1 MADITKQVQE
11 GFDGLKSQ
19 VNEKFSSVEDR
30 LFNLEQRGAELP
42 PGFGSTKRKSVV
54 ADALRCDQLAAL
66 QAGRTKSAVIPLTSS
81 IKALVG
87 DAGSSSDDSYS
98 VLPQRAPEAMY
109 NAPRRRLSLL
119 DVMQSIQVA
128 SNSFEFVRLDGFTN
142 AADYQLAEGDA
153 KAEQPMPNQL
163 VSANIA
169 TIAALLPTSEQI
181 LSDVPMLQQF
191 IQAQL
196 MYGVREKL
204 EREMISGAGGTGQIS
219 GLMNEA
225 TAFTASSSASGADA
239 IGEAIARLEVTGWN
253 AGLIILHPDDWQ
265 VIRSE
270 RAATDGQYVAGGW
283 NQPAA
288 PNVWGVPVV
297 TSAGMTEGNALV
309 LDPSQVAMLDRM
321 QARFELGYVNA
332 GFAENVVTARSE
344 LRAGVAVFSPT
355 AVLNVAV

>member
-119 DVMQSIQVA
+119 DVMQSIQVS

-219 GLMNEA
+219 GLLTEA
-225 TAFTASSSASGADA
+225 TPFTASGGSFLADA
-239 IGEAIARLEVTGWN
+239 IGEAIAALESSGWN
-253 AGLIILHPDDWQ
+253 AGVIVMNPDHWQ
-265 VIRSE
+265 TIRSE
-270 RAATDGQYVAGGW
+270 RAAGSGEYVASGW
-283 NQPAA
+283 NQPAGA
-288 PNVWGVPVV
+288 SIWNVPVI
-297 TSAGMTEGNALV
+297 TSAAVPQGDSLV
-309 LDPSQVAMLDRM
+309 IDLSQVAMLDRM
-321 QARFELGYVNA
+321 QARFEMAYVNA

-344 LRAGVAVFSPT
+344 LRAGLAVFSPT
-355 AVLNVAV
+355 AVLHVTQ

>member
-1 MADITKQVQE
+1 MLWSVKGSGHLQREAVRPRQGATSSTAPSNGLSARCRPRCRFGAIPITAKEANTMATLEKQVQE
-11 GFDGLKSQ
+11 GFDGLKGQ

-169 TIAALLPTSEQI
+169 TIAALLPTSEQ
-181 LSDVPMLQQF
+181 
-191 IQAQL
+191 
-196 MYGVREKL
+196 
-204 EREMISGAGGTGQIS
+204 
-219 GLMNEA
+219 
-225 TAFTASSSASGADA
+225 
-239 IGEAIARLEVTGWN
+239 
-253 AGLIILHPDDWQ
+253 
-265 VIRSE
+265 
-270 RAATDGQYVAGGW
+270 
-283 NQPAA
+283 
-288 PNVWGVPVV
+288 
-297 TSAGMTEGNALV
+297 
-309 LDPSQVAMLDRM
+309 
-321 QARFELGYVNA
+321 
-332 GFAENVVTARSE
+332 
-344 LRAGVAVFSPT
+344 
-355 AVLNVAV
+355 